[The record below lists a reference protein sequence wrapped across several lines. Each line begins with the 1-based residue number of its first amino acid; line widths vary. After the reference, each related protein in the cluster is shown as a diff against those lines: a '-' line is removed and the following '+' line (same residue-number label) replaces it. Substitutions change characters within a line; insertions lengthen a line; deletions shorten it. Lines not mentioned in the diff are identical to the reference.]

1 MLRID
6 RRHRQEKEPERA
18 GLLRYFLHGLVRAA
32 FFILLSSVLVSQPYN
47 SQQGQVTTGFGAGGV
62 AISTAS
68 GTENLSKLAPTTR
81 TQATLPQD
89 CSIWIDP
96 LCWTQNAITS
106 ISSWIAN
113 GILGV
118 LQPIVNAIDT
128 SSSNFI
134 THTPLCVSNVDGC
147 SPSPIDQTLLQF
159 MQWGIWTVDAAAL
172 TFIIS
177 VIGYNIA
184 IGRQIGATIQ
194 ELSEA
199 IPRIALVFLA
209 ATISP
214 LIIQLFVDLNNVLCQ
229 GVVSLATLTML
240 TNIIIGLIGTG
251 LQDGWLI
258 WLFVVVLGI
267 MSLLLVWQMLVRL
280 VFILFLVAVAPLGIL
295 CLALPQT
302 LSWGRLW
309 LSNFSITVFVQFM
322 QVCLLALGGA
332 VASSVIAL
340 ASPLFVS
347 VPNANVLL
355 EAMVA
360 IALLYLTLKFPG
372 MLRQWALHRVAGQAG
387 QAALDGAAGVA
398 SYVVDVAPRLA
409 TLLA

>member
-1 MLRID
+1 MQRSHI
-6 RRHRQEKEPERA
+6 QEASERGSVGTGLCRYTMH
-18 GLLRYFLHGLVRAA
+18 GLLLIV
-32 FFILLSSVLVSQPYN
+32 FFIILSLSIFSHRPTY
-47 SQQGQVTTGFGAGGV
+47 QQRHAGIGFGAGAVITTTTSGV
-62 AISTAS
+62 VRIATYATSA
-68 GTENLSKLAPTTR
+68 
-81 TQATLPQD
+81 QAQSAQPQD

-96 LCWTQNAITS
+96 LCWTQNAISS
-106 ISSWIAN
+106 IASWIAN
-113 GILGV
+113 GIMQL
-118 LQPIVNAIDT
+118 LQPLVNAIDN

-172 TFIIS
+172 TFIVG

-184 IGRQIGATIQ
+184 IGRQVGATLH
-194 ELSEA
+194 EFSAA

-209 ATISP
+209 ATVSP
-214 LIIQLFVDLNNVLCQ
+214 MIIQLFIDLNNILCQ
-229 GVVSLATLTML
+229 EIVSMAAITML

-258 WLFVVVLGI
+258 WLLVFALGI
-267 MSLLLVWQMLVRL
+267 MNILLVWQMLVRL
-280 VFILFLVAVAPLGIL
+280 VFLIFLVAVAPLGLI

-302 LSWGRLW
+302 MPWGRLW

-340 ASPLFVS
+340 ASPLFANVS
-347 VPNANVLL
+347 NANILL
-355 EAMVA
+355 EAMIA

-387 QAALDGAAGVA
+387 QAALDGAAGAA
-398 SYVVDVAPRLA
+398 SYVADVAPRLMA
-409 TLLA
+409 LLA

>member
-1 MLRID
+1 M
-6 RRHRQEKEPERA
+6 RRFYKQLTHEKKPVQA
-18 GLLRYFLHGLVRAA
+18 GLSAYLLHGLLLAT
-32 FFILLSSVLVSQPYN
+32 FFIILSSGLSFQQHGT
-47 SQQGQVTTGFGAGGV
+47 QQGQTNTGFGAGGV
-62 AISTAS
+62 VMTTAS
-68 GTENLSKLAPTTR
+68 GMAHASHAVPLRHAQSA
-81 TQATLPQD
+81 QPQD

-106 ISSWIAN
+106 IASWIAN
-113 GILGV
+113 GILQL
-118 LQPIVNAIDT
+118 LQPLVNAIDN

-134 THTPLCVSNVDGC
+134 THTPLCVSSVDGC

-159 MQWGIWTVDAAAL
+159 MQWGIWTVDAAVL
-172 TFIIS
+172 TFIIG

-184 IGRQIGATIQ
+184 IGRQVGATLH
-194 ELSEA
+194 EFSAA

-209 ATISP
+209 ATVSP
-214 LIIQLFVDLNNVLCQ
+214 LIIQLFVDLNNILCQ
-229 GVVSLATLTML
+229 EIVSMAAITML

-267 MSLLLVWQMLVRL
+267 MNILLVWQMLVRL
-280 VFILFLVAVAPLGIL
+280 VFLIFLVAVAPLGLI

-302 LSWGRLW
+302 MSWGRLW

-340 ASPLFVS
+340 ASPLFANVS
-347 VPNANVLL
+347 NANILL
-355 EAMVA
+355 EAMIA

-387 QAALDGAAGVA
+387 QSALDGAAGAA
-398 SYVVDVAPRLA
+398 SYVADVAPRLMA
-409 TLLA
+409 LLA